1 MFHPSSQHISFRQ
14 QIITLSQNYPCPR
27 CAGGVVEPYGLTE
40 TFKCN
45 CCKRMFVPLKG
56 GRYLFPANDLGWKVA
71 PTFWWDGY
79 RWHWAGTTA
88 TASQLT
94 TIVVLALLPVL
105 ILNLLHSAHIL
116 ADVMPQLPEW
126 CNPLLISPIVALL
139 SLQIIYICCWD
150 FDFLNHRHS

>member
-1 MFHPSSQHISFRQ
+1 
-14 QIITLSQNYPCPR
+14 
-27 CAGGVVEPYGLTE
+27 
-40 TFKCN
+40 
-45 CCKRMFVPLKG
+45 MFVPLKG
-56 GRYLFPANDLGWKVA
+56 GRYLYPANDLGWKVA

-88 TASQLT
+88 SASQLT
-94 TIVVLALLPVL
+94 TIVILALLPVL

-116 ADVMPQLPEW
+116 ADMVPQLPEW